1 MQAASD
7 TENGPAGPSE
17 QAEADDGSAQ
27 AQTSDAEQSSNESQG
42 WLLRLAKASKNL
54 LSRD

>member
-7 TENGPAGPSE
+7 REDALAGPSE

-27 AQTSDAEQSSNESQG
+27 AQTSDAEKSSNESPG
-42 WLLRLAKASKNL
+42 WLLRLAKASKNF
-54 LSRD
+54 LSLD